1 MTLRLAGAIA
11 IAAGLSGAPGFST
24 AGSAPA
30 AATARTLRVCADPNN
45 LPFSNQRLEGFENR
59 LATIVARELNARVEY
74 TWWAQRRGYVRNT
87 IGAGACDVLMGVPRG
102 FEMTLVTRPYYRSAY
117 VFVSRRG
124 EYANLRS
131 LDDPVL
137 RRVRVGV
144 QLVGND
150 GQNTPPAHA
159 LADRGVIANVVGY
172 TLYGNYVDPNPPAR
186 IVEAVARGDVDV
198 AVAWGPLAGYFASRQ
213 SVPLAVRPVTPQID
227 RNGMPL
233 AFDIGVGV
241 SRKLPQLRDEID
253 AVLGRRH
260 QEVEHLLDD
269 YGVPRVTAPS
279 GGGQHVR

>member
-1 MTLRLAGAIA
+1 
-11 IAAGLSGAPGFST
+11 
-24 AGSAPA
+24 
-30 AATARTLRVCADPNN
+30 
-45 LPFSNQRLEGFENR
+45 
-59 LATIVARELNARVEY
+59 
-74 TWWAQRRGYVRNT
+74 
-87 IGAGACDVLMGVPRG
+87 
-102 FEMTLVTRPYYRSAY
+102 
-117 VFVSRRG
+117 
-124 EYANLRS
+124 
-131 LDDPVL
+131 VL

-213 SVPLAVRPVTPQID
+213 TVPLAIRPVTPQID

-241 SRKLPQLRDEID
+241 SRAHRELRDEID
-253 AVLGRRH
+253 AILLRRH
-260 QEVEHLLDD
+260 DDIERLLDE
-269 YGVPRVTAPS
+269 YGVPRVAAPS
-279 GGGQHVR
+279 DGGQHVR